1 MSKAEEFEEKIKEKR
16 TLEANKK
23 GLIGQN
29 GKLGIILK
37 SLGSPIIEHSEG
49 GGYVE
54 SNYIDLEGKTD
65 DINLHDI
72 SSSEEFMKKIPI
84 IYMKGVERP
93 QTDEWNLDMPD
104 SISYGIETI
113 GLHFDG
119 LNRGMHLEI
128 KYDYNLSELV
138 VYYRGYLVYKE
149 IKGDLFSYIPNEE
162 WEKWVDSLY
171 KIAKEKHRKQKE
183 EDFKKTT
190 IQNEKDKNAWIEKI
204 RLRWGF

>member
-1 MSKAEEFEEKIKEKR
+1 MSKAEEIEEKIKEKR
-16 TLEANKK
+16 TVEANKK

-54 SNYIDLEGKTD
+54 SNYMDLEGRTD
-65 DINLHDI
+65 EVDLHELN
-72 SSSEEFMKKIPI
+72 SSEDLMKNIPI
-84 IYMKGVERP
+84 IHMKGVERP
-93 QTDEWNLDMPD
+93 QTNEWNQDMPD
-104 SISYGIETI
+104 PISYGIQTI

-128 KYDYNLSELV
+128 KYDNNLSELV
-138 VYYRGYLVYKE
+138 VYHRGYLVYKE

-162 WEKWVDSLY
+162 WERWIDSLY
-171 KIAKEKHRKQKE
+171 KVAKEKHRKQKE
-183 EDFKKTT
+183 EDFKQTT
-190 IQNEKDKNAWIEKI
+190 IRNEKDKKSWLEKI
-204 RLRWGF
+204 KSRWGV

>member
-23 GLIGQN
+23 GLVGQS
-29 GKLGIILK
+29 GKLGVILK
-37 SLGSPIIEHSEG
+37 SLGSPIVAHSEG
-49 GGYVE
+49 GGYLE

-65 DINLHDI
+65 YFDMHDVR
-72 SSSEEFMKKIPI
+72 SSEELMKKIPI
-84 IYMKGVERP
+84 IYMKGIERP

-104 SISYGIETI
+104 PVSYGVETI

-138 VYYRGYLVYKE
+138 VYYRGHLVYKE

-162 WEKWVDSLY
+162 WEKWVNSLY
-171 KIAKEKHRKQKE
+171 KVAKEKHRKQKE
-183 EDFKKTT
+183 EDFKEAA
-190 IQNEKDKNAWIEKI
+190 IQNEKEKNAWIEKI
-204 RLRWGF
+204 RSRWGF